1 MCLRTLTLEL
11 ARKSGRQFRARL
23 VGGAGDGRYRAS
35 GPDICARRRCTLR
48 VRDWWTDARN
58 RTGGCG
64 ASDMC
69 EQARY
74 GLRRQ
79 RRSAGA
85 YVGKASADC
94 TQPGGA
100 REIAR
105 IQSRLKSN
113 RSEDHRSG
121 STSRWSKI
129 SNPNNCWDNQL
140 LGTTA
145 NSSPSTHYQYL
156 QVPVLASMRS
166 QPQKEIAAVL
176 SLIAISPNLLFV
188 SRNFSHVVSRRG
200 FGTPALIWRHVFHF
214 QVAAV

>member
-1 MCLRTLTLEL
+1 
-11 ARKSGRQFRARL
+11 

-35 GPDICARRRCTLR
+35 GPDICARRRRTLR
-48 VRDWWTDARN
+48 MRDWWTDARN

-69 EQARY
+69 EQARH
-74 GLRRQ
+74 GLGKP

-121 STSRWSKI
+121 STSRWPKI
-129 SNPNNCWDNQL
+129 SKL
-140 LGTTA
+140 LGQPTA
-145 NSSPSTHYQYL
+145 GDNSQQFPLHSPL
-156 QVPVLASMRS
+156 PVSASASARVN
-166 QPQKEIAAVL
+166 E
-176 SLIAISPNLLFV
+176 
-188 SRNFSHVVSRRG
+188 
-200 FGTPALIWRHVFHF
+200 
-214 QVAAV
+214 VAAAKRNSCCALAHRQTYFL